1 MTLGGWRFLLERLL
15 QWPHPA
21 SPTPQSP
28 LRGWSPHV
36 SGPTRSAPQGA
47 AAWFGLSLSPV
58 PAGRCG
64 ELPALGQAEALTG
77 RLLCVPLGARS
88 ALGMSLGRVQRK
100 PSPWDLPEAAAQE
113 CVSALSLFR
122 DGRCRRDSQILGLV
136 GTEPCFWLSSLLFLA
151 FALGERP
158 VSGAQHLSRM
168 TSEDHGGP
176 LPGSPCRS
184 YSDGEGVFCCV
195 TCHTFVTV
203 FRTSWAAGVQFGTCL
218 SMGADQG
225 VGPSSVQS
233 RGW

>member
-1 MTLGGWRFLLERLL
+1 MGTLVGALCGVEVPLISGKACVSEEVRRGGGGGRAGRKPSWVTSPGSTAVMTLGGWRFLLERLL

-77 RLLCVPLGARS
+77 RLPCVPLGARS

-151 FALGERP
+151 SATWGTPCL
-158 VSGAQHLSRM
+158 
-168 TSEDHGGP
+168 
-176 LPGSPCRS
+176 GSPAFEQ
-184 YSDGEGVFCCV
+184 DD
-195 TCHTFVTV
+195 
-203 FRTSWAAGVQFGTCL
+203 L
-218 SMGADQG
+218 
-225 VGPSSVQS
+225 
-233 RGW
+233 